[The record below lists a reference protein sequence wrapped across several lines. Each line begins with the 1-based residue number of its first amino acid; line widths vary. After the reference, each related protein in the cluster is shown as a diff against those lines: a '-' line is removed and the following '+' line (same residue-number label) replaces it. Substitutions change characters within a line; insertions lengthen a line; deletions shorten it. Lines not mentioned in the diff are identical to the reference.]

1 MPKLSQGIFRCFSYN
16 LYHFFTVNVRTR
28 IEINIPHINFV
39 KVNVNLG
46 WNYGKITKNILR
58 EFGLHTAE

>member
-39 KVNVNLG
+39 KVNDNLG
-46 WNYGKITKNILR
+46 WNYGEITKNI
-58 EFGLHTAE
+58 FKGI